1 MYSKQVGSV
10 VCLGTSNFHFYP
22 APRPPCIRGRGL
34 GVVEED
40 KQEQEMCSLGYLTK
54 LRLC

>member
-10 VCLGTSNFHFYP
+10 VCLGTYSFHFYP
-22 APRPPCIRGRGL
+22 VPRPPCIRDWGL